1 MKFLDEYRDHCAVQ
15 RMAQAIR
22 ACNKRPWTLMEVCG
36 GQTHTIVKTGLQE
49 LLPEGITLVHGPGCP
64 VCVTPV
70 EMIDRAVAIA
80 KRPEVILCSFG
91 DMLRVP
97 GSTHSLL
104 DAKAL
109 GGDVRIVYSPLDAL
123 QLARSNPTREVI
135 FFAVGFETTA
145 PANAMA
151 VWEAKREKVANFSM
165 LVSHVLVPPAME
177 AILSSP
183 HCRVQAF
190 LAAGHVCMVM
200 GFEEYLP
207 ISQKYHVPIVVTG
220 FEPLDLLEGVHM
232 AVAQLESGRA
242 EVENQYARAVRR
254 SGNRPAQERIAAVF
268 EVTKRAWRGIGEIPS
283 SGLRLREAYRRFDA
297 ESRFAVEIVEAEE
310 SRECIAGLVLQGL
323 RKPYECPVFGTR
335 CTPDT
340 PLGAP
345 MVSSE
350 GACAAYFHFGRRKE
364 DDASILSTATAGH

>member
-1 MKFLDEYRDHCAVQ
+1 MKFLDEYRDHDAVQ
-15 RMAQAIR
+15 HMAQAIR
-22 ACNKRPWTLMEVCG
+22 RIMTRPWTLMEVCG
-36 GQTHTIVKTGLQE
+36 GQTYTIVKTGLQA

-64 VCVTPV
+64 VCVTPL

-80 KRPEVILCSFG
+80 RRPEVTFCSFG

-97 GSTHSLL
+97 GSTQSLL
-104 DAKAL
+104 DAKAC
-109 GGDVRIVYSPLDAL
+109 GADVRIVYSPLDAL
-123 QLARSNPTREVI
+123 QLARLNPAREVV

-145 PANAMA
+145 PANALA
-151 VWEAKREKVANFSM
+151 VWQASREKMPNFSM

-183 HCRVQAF
+183 DCRIQAF

-200 GFEEYLP
+200 GFEEYVP
-207 ISQKYHVPIVVTG
+207 INQKYRVPIVVTG

-242 EVENQYARAVRR
+242 DVENQYVRAVRR
-254 SGNRPAQERIAAVF
+254 SGNRPAQERIAEVF
-268 EVTKRAWRGIGEIPS
+268 EVTGRAWRGIGEIPA

-297 ESRFAVEIVEAEE
+297 ESRFAVPIGRVEE
-310 SRECIAGLVLQGL
+310 SKECIAGLVLQGL
-323 RKPYECPVFGTR
+323 RKPFECPAFGTR